1 MYLLLS
7 PSLRVPLTLLFSPST
22 SLSLL
27 YFFLLPTLSS
37 FYFACFLLFFLLP
50 AVSSLRSVSPFSL
63 SPFFS
68 PPPPPLPPH
77 PFRSLFSSPCPLSFQ
92 LPQTALPTP
101 LGPAGRGRERN
112 QPSSAATSL
121 SFLPFLSCLPSLL
134 IRPDPRL
141 LSLSRYP
148 LPTSLPLAPFL
159 APTHPDVTPPHSPL
173 SLATPAL
180 AQWPPQLSR
189 VGVGG
194 LGGVRLRICLP
205 RPLRGATWGAGG
217 TAPTSSAPQCEK
229 KGRGLRGVWQ
239 AKGRGEGED

>member
-1 MYLLLS
+1 VYLLLS
-7 PSLRVPLTLLFSPST
+7 PSLHVPLTLLFSPST
-22 SLSLL
+22 SLSLF
-27 YFFLLPTLSS
+27 YFFLLPTLLFLFCLFPPFS
-37 FYFACFLLFFLLP
+37 FRQFPLSGQSLLSPLLR
-50 AVSSLRSVSPFSL
+50 SSLL
-63 SPFFS
+63 
-68 PPPPPLPPH
+68 LHHH
-77 PFRSLFSSPCPLSFQ
+77 PAPTPTSFRSLFSSLSPLSFQ
-92 LPQTALPTP
+92 LPQTALPT
-101 LGPAGRGRERN
+101 LLRPAAPGKERS

-121 SFLPFLSCLPSLL
+121 SFLPLFSCLPSLL

-148 LPTSLPLAPFL
+148 LPTSLLLAPFL

-180 AQWPPQLSR
+180 AQWQPQLSR

-194 LGGVRLRICLP
+194 LRGVRLRICLP
-205 RPLRGATWGAGG
+205 RPLRAATWGAGG

-239 AKGRGEGED
+239 ARGRGEGED